1 MSGAIIMKN
10 QWRLVAGII
19 LIIIIVLFAVFN
31 VDTVPVNFG
40 FAVVDGPLIIVILV
54 SLLMGSLITL
64 LVATGSATKKNKEFK
79 QMRAEIDTKGKE
91 IQKAVDA
98 TKAGYEQQLADLRA
112 ELTQK
117 DSKINSLEEEL
128 IKSSQWATRISR
140 AKFDKNRAGNS
151 FGSHFKLKRQD

>member
-1 MSGAIIMKN
+1 MIIRVGNIKMSGAIIMKN

-31 VDTVPVNFG
+31 VDSVPVNFG

-98 TKAGYEQQLADLRA
+98 TKVGYEQQLAELRT
-112 ELTQK
+112 ELNK
-117 DSKINSLEEEL
+117 KERKIN
-128 IKSSQWATRISR
+128 
-140 AKFDKNRAGNS
+140 
-151 FGSHFKLKRQD
+151 

>member
-1 MSGAIIMKN
+1 MKN

-31 VDTVPVNFG
+31 VDSVPVNFG

-79 QMRAEIDTKGKE
+79 QMRTEIDTKGKE
-91 IQKAVDA
+91 IQAAVDA
-98 TKAGYEQQLADLRA
+98 TKVGYEQQLADLRA

-117 DSKINSLEEEL
+117 DKKIKSLEEEL
-128 IKSSQWATRISR
+128 VKQFTV
-140 AKFDKNRAGNS
+140 GNQNQPS
-151 FGSHFKLKRQD
+151 V

>member
-31 VDTVPVNFG
+31 VDSVPVNFG
-40 FAVVDGPLIIVILV
+40 FAVLDGPLIIVILV

-79 QMRAEIDTKGKE
+79 QMRAEVDAKSKE
-91 IQKAVDA
+91 IQTAVDTA
-98 TKAGYEQQLADLRA
+98 KAGYEQQLSDLRMQ
-112 ELTQK
+112 LSQK

-128 IKSSQWATRISR
+128 IKKLTG
-140 AKFDKNRAGNS
+140 GNPDQPS
-151 FGSHFKLKRQD
+151 KI

>member
-1 MSGAIIMKN
+1 MSWAIIMKN

-31 VDTVPVNFG
+31 VDSVPVNFG
-40 FAVVDGPLIIVILV
+40 FAVLDGPLIIVILV

-79 QMRAEIDTKGKE
+79 QMRAEVDAKSKE
-91 IQKAVDA
+91 IQTAVDTA
-98 TKAGYEQQLADLRA
+98 KAGYEQQLSDLRMQ
-112 ELTQK
+112 LSQK

-128 IKSSQWATRISR
+128 IKKLTV
-140 AKFDKNRAGNS
+140 GNPDQPS
-151 FGSHFKLKRQD
+151 KI

>member
-31 VDTVPVNFG
+31 VDSVPVNFG
-40 FAVVDGPLIIVILV
+40 FAVLDGPLIIVILV

-79 QMRAEIDTKGKE
+79 QMRAEVDAKSKE
-91 IQKAVDA
+91 IQTAVDTA
-98 TKAGYEQQLADLRA
+98 KAGYEQQLSDLRMQ
-112 ELTQK
+112 LSQK

-128 IKSSQWATRISR
+128 IKKLTV
-140 AKFDKNRAGNS
+140 GNPDQPS
-151 FGSHFKLKRQD
+151 KI

>member
-128 IKSSQWATRISR
+128 IK
-140 AKFDKNRAGNS
+140 KFTVGDPNQPSKV
-151 FGSHFKLKRQD
+151 

>member
-31 VDTVPVNFG
+31 VDSVPVNFG

-79 QMRAEIDTKGKE
+79 QLRAEIDTKGKE

-98 TKAGYEQQLADLRA
+98 TKSGYEQQLADLRA
-112 ELTQK
+112 QLTQK
-117 DSKINSLEEEL
+117 DNKINSLEEEL
-128 IKSSQWATRISR
+128 IK
-140 AKFDKNRAGNS
+140 
-151 FGSHFKLKRQD
+151 KLTVDNPNQPNKV

>member
-19 LIIIIVLFAVFN
+19 LIIIIVLFAGFN
-31 VDTVPVNFG
+31 VDSVPVNFG
-40 FAVVDGPLIIVILV
+40 FVVLDGPLIIVILV

-79 QMRAEIDTKGKE
+79 QMRAEVDAKSKE
-91 IQKAVDA
+91 IQTAVDTA
-98 TKAGYEQQLADLRA
+98 KAGYEQQLSDLRMQ
-112 ELTQK
+112 LSQK

-128 IKSSQWATRISR
+128 IKKLTV
-140 AKFDKNRAGNS
+140 GNPDQPS
-151 FGSHFKLKRQD
+151 KI

>member
-1 MSGAIIMKN
+1 MKN

-31 VDTVPVNFG
+31 VDSVPVNFG
-40 FAVVDGPLIIVILV
+40 FAVLDGPLIIVILV

-79 QMRAEIDTKGKE
+79 QMRAEVDAKSKE
-91 IQKAVDA
+91 IQTAVDTA
-98 TKAGYEQQLADLRA
+98 KAGYEQQLSDLRMQ
-112 ELTQK
+112 LSQK

-128 IKSSQWATRISR
+128 IKKLTV
-140 AKFDKNRAGNS
+140 GNPDQPS
-151 FGSHFKLKRQD
+151 KI

>member
-31 VDTVPVNFG
+31 VDSVPVNFG
-40 FAVVDGPLIIVILV
+40 FVVLDGPLIIVILV

-79 QMRAEIDTKGKE
+79 QMRAEVDAKSKE
-91 IQKAVDA
+91 IQTAVDA
-98 TKAGYEQQLADLRA
+98 AKAGYEQQLSDLRMQ
-112 ELTQK
+112 LSQK

-128 IKSSQWATRISR
+128 IKKLTV
-140 AKFDKNRAGNS
+140 GNPDQPS
-151 FGSHFKLKRQD
+151 KI

>member
-1 MSGAIIMKN
+1 VGNIKMSGAIVMKN

-31 VDTVPVNFG
+31 VDSVPVNFG

-91 IQKAVDA
+91 IQNAVDA
-98 TKAGYEQQLADLRA
+98 TKVGYEQQIADLRT

-117 DSKINSLEEEL
+117 DNKINSLEEEL
-128 IKSSQWATRISR
+128 IK
-140 AKFDKNRAGNS
+140 KFTG
-151 FGSHFKLKRQD
+151 GSPDQPSGV

>member
-10 QWRLVAGII
+10 QWRLVASII

-31 VDTVPVNFG
+31 VDSVPVNFG
-40 FAVVDGPLIIVILV
+40 FVVLDGPLIIVILV

-79 QMRAEIDTKGKE
+79 QMRAEVDAKSKE
-91 IQKAVDA
+91 IQTAVDTA
-98 TKAGYEQQLADLRA
+98 KAGYEQQLSDLRMQ
-112 ELTQK
+112 LSQK

-128 IKSSQWATRISR
+128 IKKLTV
-140 AKFDKNRAGNS
+140 GNPDQPS
-151 FGSHFKLKRQD
+151 KI

>member
-31 VDTVPVNFG
+31 VDSVPVNFG
-40 FAVVDGPLIIVILV
+40 FAVLDGPLIIVILV

-79 QMRAEIDTKGKE
+79 QMRAEVDAKSKE
-91 IQKAVDA
+91 IQTAVDTA
-98 TKAGYEQQLADLRA
+98 KAGYEQQLSDLRMQ
-112 ELTQK
+112 LSQK

-128 IKSSQWATRISR
+128 IK
-140 AKFDKNRAGNS
+140 
-151 FGSHFKLKRQD
+151 KLTVDNPDQPSKI

>member
-1 MSGAIIMKN
+1 MIIRVGNIKMSGAIIMKN

-31 VDTVPVNFG
+31 VDSVPVNFG
-40 FAVVDGPLIIVILV
+40 FAVLDGPLIIVILV

-79 QMRAEIDTKGKE
+79 QMRAEVDAKSKE
-91 IQKAVDA
+91 IQTAVDA
-98 TKAGYEQQLADLRA
+98 AKAGYEQQLSDLRMQ
-112 ELTQK
+112 LSQK

-128 IKSSQWATRISR
+128 IKKLTV
-140 AKFDKNRAGNS
+140 GNPDQPS
-151 FGSHFKLKRQD
+151 KI

>member
-1 MSGAIIMKN
+1 MNGAIIMKN

-31 VDTVPVNFG
+31 VDSVPVNFG
-40 FAVVDGPLIIVILV
+40 FAVLDGPLIIVILV

-79 QMRAEIDTKGKE
+79 QMRAEVDAKSKE
-91 IQKAVDA
+91 IQTAVDTA
-98 TKAGYEQQLADLRA
+98 KAGYEQQLSDLRMQ
-112 ELTQK
+112 LSQK

-128 IKSSQWATRISR
+128 IKKLTV
-140 AKFDKNRAGNS
+140 GNPDQPS
-151 FGSHFKLKRQD
+151 KI

>member
-31 VDTVPVNFG
+31 VDSVPVNFG
-40 FAVVDGPLIIVILV
+40 FAVLDGPLIIVILV

-79 QMRAEIDTKGKE
+79 QMRAEVDAKSKE
-91 IQKAVDA
+91 IQTAVDTA
-98 TKAGYEQQLADLRA
+98 KAGYEQQLSDLRMQ
-112 ELTQK
+112 LSQK
-117 DSKINSLEEEL
+117 DSKINSLEEKKKKKL
-128 IKSSQWATRISR
+128 TV
-140 AKFDKNRAGNS
+140 GNPDQPS
-151 FGSHFKLKRQD
+151 KI

>member
-1 MSGAIIMKN
+1 MSGAIKMKN

-31 VDTVPVNFG
+31 VDSVPVNFG
-40 FAVVDGPLIIVILV
+40 FAVLDGPLIIVILV

-79 QMRAEIDTKGKE
+79 QMRAEVDAKSKE
-91 IQKAVDA
+91 IQTAVDTA
-98 TKAGYEQQLADLRA
+98 KAGYEQQLSDLRMQ
-112 ELTQK
+112 LSQK

-128 IKSSQWATRISR
+128 IKKLTV
-140 AKFDKNRAGNS
+140 GNPDQPS
-151 FGSHFKLKRQD
+151 KI

>member
-31 VDTVPVNFG
+31 VDSVPVNFG
-40 FAVVDGPLIIVILV
+40 FAVLDGPLIIVILV

-79 QMRAEIDTKGKE
+79 QMRAEVDAKSKE
-91 IQKAVDA
+91 IKTAVDTA
-98 TKAGYEQQLADLRA
+98 KAGYEQQLSDLRMQ
-112 ELTQK
+112 LSQK

-128 IKSSQWATRISR
+128 IKKLTV
-140 AKFDKNRAGNS
+140 GNPDQPS
-151 FGSHFKLKRQD
+151 KI

>member
-31 VDTVPVNFG
+31 VDSVPVNFG

-54 SLLMGSLITL
+54 SLLMGALITL

-79 QMRAEIDTKGKE
+79 QLRAEIDAKGKE

-98 TKAGYEQQLADLRA
+98 TKSGYEQQLAELRTQ
-112 ELTQK
+112 LTQK
-117 DSKINSLEEEL
+117 DNKINSLEEEL
-128 IKSSQWATRISR
+128 IK
-140 AKFDKNRAGNS
+140 
-151 FGSHFKLKRQD
+151 KLTVDNPNQPNKV

>member
-1 MSGAIIMKN
+1 MSEAIIMKN

-31 VDTVPVNFG
+31 VDSVPVNFG

-79 QMRAEIDTKGKE
+79 QMRTEIDTKGKE
-91 IQKAVDA
+91 IQAAVDA
-98 TKAGYEQQLADLRA
+98 TKVGYEQQLADLRT

-117 DSKINSLEEEL
+117 DKKIKSLEEEL
-128 IKSSQWATRISR
+128 VKQFTV
-140 AKFDKNRAGNS
+140 GNQNQPS
-151 FGSHFKLKRQD
+151 V

>member
-1 MSGAIIMKN
+1 MKN

-31 VDTVPVNFG
+31 VDSVPVNFG

-79 QMRAEIDTKGKE
+79 QMRSEIDTKGKE
-91 IQKAVDA
+91 IQNAVDA
-98 TKAGYEQQLADLRA
+98 TKVGYEQQLADLRT

-117 DSKINSLEEEL
+117 DNKINSLEEEL
-128 IKSSQWATRISR
+128 IK
-140 AKFDKNRAGNS
+140 KFTG
-151 FGSHFKLKRQD
+151 GSPDQPSGV

>member
-31 VDTVPVNFG
+31 VDSVPVNFG
-40 FAVVDGPLIIVILV
+40 FAVLDGPLIIVILV

-79 QMRAEIDTKGKE
+79 QMRAEVDAKSKE
-91 IQKAVDA
+91 IQTAVDTA
-98 TKAGYEQQLADLRA
+98 KAGYEQQLSDLRMQ
-112 ELTQK
+112 LSQK
-117 DSKINSLEEEL
+117 DSKINS
-128 IKSSQWATRISR
+128 
-140 AKFDKNRAGNS
+140 D
-151 FGSHFKLKRQD
+151 

>member
-31 VDTVPVNFG
+31 VDSVPVNFG
-40 FAVVDGPLIIVILV
+40 FVVLDGPLIIVILV

-79 QMRAEIDTKGKE
+79 QMRAEVDAKSKE
-91 IQKAVDA
+91 FQTAVDTA
-98 TKAGYEQQLADLRA
+98 KAGYEQQLSDLRMQ
-112 ELTQK
+112 LSQK

-128 IKSSQWATRISR
+128 IKKLTV
-140 AKFDKNRAGNS
+140 GNPDQPS
-151 FGSHFKLKRQD
+151 KI

>member
-1 MSGAIIMKN
+1 VGNIKMSGAIVMKN

-31 VDTVPVNFG
+31 VDSVPVNFG

-79 QMRAEIDTKGKE
+79 QMRAEINTKGKE
-91 IQKAVDA
+91 IQNAVDA
-98 TKAGYEQQLADLRA
+98 TKVGYEKQIADLRT

-117 DSKINSLEEEL
+117 DNKINSLEEEL
-128 IKSSQWATRISR
+128 IKKFTGGSPDQPSSV
-140 AKFDKNRAGNS
+140 
-151 FGSHFKLKRQD
+151 

>member
-31 VDTVPVNFG
+31 VDSVPVNFG
-40 FAVVDGPLIIVILV
+40 FVVLDGPLIIVILV

-64 LVATGSATKKNKEFK
+64 LVATGSGTKKNKEFK
-79 QMRAEIDTKGKE
+79 QMRAEVDAKSKE
-91 IQKAVDA
+91 IQTAVDTA
-98 TKAGYEQQLADLRA
+98 KAGYEQQLSDLRMQ
-112 ELTQK
+112 LSQK

-128 IKSSQWATRISR
+128 IKKLTV
-140 AKFDKNRAGNS
+140 GNPDQPS
-151 FGSHFKLKRQD
+151 KI

>member
-1 MSGAIIMKN
+1 MSGAIVMKN

-31 VDTVPVNFG
+31 VDSVPVNFG

-79 QMRAEIDTKGKE
+79 QMRAEINTKGKE
-91 IQKAVDA
+91 IQNAVDA
-98 TKAGYEQQLADLRA
+98 TKVGYEQQIADLRT

-117 DSKINSLEEEL
+117 DNKINSLEEEL
-128 IKSSQWATRISR
+128 IKKFTGGSPNQPSSV
-140 AKFDKNRAGNS
+140 
-151 FGSHFKLKRQD
+151 

>member
-31 VDTVPVNFG
+31 VDSVPVNFG
-40 FAVVDGPLIIVILV
+40 FAVLDGPLIIVILV
-54 SLLMGSLITL
+54 SLLKGSLITL

-79 QMRAEIDTKGKE
+79 QMRAEVDAKSKE
-91 IQKAVDA
+91 IQTAVDA
-98 TKAGYEQQLADLRA
+98 AKAGYEQQLSDLRMQ
-112 ELTQK
+112 LSQK

-128 IKSSQWATRISR
+128 IKKLTV
-140 AKFDKNRAGNS
+140 GNPDQPS
-151 FGSHFKLKRQD
+151 KI

>member
-1 MSGAIIMKN
+1 MSGAIVMKN

-31 VDTVPVNFG
+31 VDSVPVNFG

-98 TKAGYEQQLADLRA
+98 AKVAYEQQIADLRT
-112 ELTQK
+112 ELIQK
-117 DSKINSLEEEL
+117 DNKINSLEEEL
-128 IKSSQWATRISR
+128 IK
-140 AKFDKNRAGNS
+140 KFTG
-151 FGSHFKLKRQD
+151 GSPNQPSGV